1 MNQEVIDNFLKVFE
15 DYALE
20 VVRDGMTGR
29 YYLIVYTEE
38 KDKIRI
44 FKLEELLRQNNK
56 VL

>member
-29 YYLIVYTEE
+29 YYLIVHKE